1 MCLRQRLL
9 QRWWRRTTPAARM
22 PRRRRRQQHESVQQR
37 HHHHSSSTLWCS
49 ILHASK
55 QACTRPTGRARSSE
69 KRRRQTPSPS
79 RSISRPVIRPAPMH
93 AAMAFVRAL
102 PRGFARCCV
111 RVWASSLRGSFRSL
125 SAAACRSSLSK
136 QLACLVPS
144 YVRRT
149 WYDQY
154 ALTPLFLMNCSA
166 VGSLQRLCAC
176 PCLWGLCA

>member
-55 QACTRPTGRARSSE
+55 QACTRPTGRARSSDR
-69 KRRRQTPSPS
+69 RRRQTPSPS

-154 ALTPLFLMNCSA
+154 ALTPLFLNCSA